1 MEIRTGTVFISPSKG
16 YGPQERVAAPIV
28 FPREVQNA
36 LVGITGYSAGFRGK
50 DHHLGRLAVTAR
62 HQIVLNTVSVTV
74 SLGLRDWSG
83 EWDDEYTGIVN
94 FVVLAEL
101 AAATDPP
108 SRPDLIVTDAE
119 ITQVTQHF
127 RSAAFL
133 DPVNV
138 RPDNSIPLLARKPT
152 GVRLWINFQPDLALP
167 PISAVTG
174 QLEAVAGNGS
184 VLLTPVE
191 PIVPRRES
199 QILRGEKSHTLNFV
213 IPEDRCQG
221 VVTIRAR
228 AISATD
234 PTQRSALFE
243 RILRFVE
250 VEPLRVHLVGVED
263 ASVNP
268 PRPAPTYADMR
279 NLLGLAEQW
288 YPYGEIADT
297 GYETLT
303 TTYNYVGNVATED
316 PAGWDDLLDDLS
328 DLRGS
333 APEIYVAE
341 VPSGTPTG
349 DVGGVSNFSDAGAF
363 SFGNRSSAGHEIGH
377 CLGREHAPCNTCS
390 PPPADADG
398 NYPQYGAFPR
408 DSIGEFGYDVFQN
421 RVLDPANTFDFMGYS
436 NPGWVSPYTY
446 KGLSGTQ
453 SIFEGAG
460 FALAGSTRIRETRG
474 NRIVTP
480 MEALYLQLEIHRDR
494 SVTRRHSFHYPV
506 AERVGGRHKTPFT
519 AEIIDEKG
527 KTLVCSPLYHSGPSG
542 SEPCGC
548 GSCWPVRVR
557 DMIPFPKGSRKLVV
571 WEDRTAIYEE
581 SIPASPQV
589 RITGKAA
596 VPDGILLKWEAKA
609 DPPAELWY
617 IVQFEDHRGLVWRGV
632 APRTSKT
639 ELLLPQKRFAGRQ
652 IKVRVLASSGIA
664 TGTAAETVEFARPAQ
679 HPGPTIVLV
688 GATSGNIP
696 RILRAAA
703 LHPQRATGTLAW
715 FDENGAELS
724 QGPMLDT
731 GRLSEG
737 ESVVRAVASGMGL
750 LEQRSWLVTKKG
762 GSVIAIREIVS
773 PAPDEP
779 HIHPHPKRQQ

>member
-16 YGPQERVAAPIV
+16 YGPQQRLAAPIV
-28 FPREVQNA
+28 FPREVRNA
-36 LVGITGYSAGFRGK
+36 VVGITGYSVGYRGK
-50 DHHLGRLAVTAR
+50 DHHLGRLIVTAH

-74 SLGLRDWSG
+74 SLGLRDWSN

-94 FVVLAEL
+94 FAVLAEL
-101 AAATDPP
+101 TSATDPP

-119 ITQVTQHF
+119 ITQIIQHF
-127 RSAAFL
+127 RSASFL
-133 DPVNV
+133 DPVNA

-152 GVRLWINFQPDLALP
+152 GVRLWINFQADPALP
-167 PISAVTG
+167 PINAVTG
-174 QLEAVAGNGS
+174 ELDVVAGNGS
-184 VLLTPVE
+184 VLLTPMAS
-191 PIVPRRES
+191 ITPRRES
-199 QILRGEKSHTLNFV
+199 QILRGENSHTLNFV

-228 AISATD
+228 AISTAD
-234 PTQRSALFE
+234 PTQRSPLFE
-243 RILRFVE
+243 RTLRFVD

-263 ASVNP
+263 ASVTP

-279 NLLGLAEQW
+279 NLLALAEQW

-297 GYETLT
+297 GYQTLT
-303 TTYNYVGNVATED
+303 TTFNYVGDVATED
-316 PAGWDDLLDDLS
+316 PAGWDDLLDCLS

-341 VPSGTPTG
+341 LPAGTPTG
-349 DVGGVSNFSDAGAF
+349 NVGGVSNFSDAAAF
-363 SFGNRSSAGHEIGH
+363 AFGNRSTAAHEIGH
-377 CLGREHAPCNTCS
+377 CLGREHAPCDTCS
-390 PPPADADG
+390 PPPADPDG
-398 NYPQYGAFPR
+398 SYPQYGAFPR

-436 NPGWVSPYTY
+436 IPEWVSPYTY
-446 KGLSGTQ
+446 KGLSGSQ

-460 FALAGSTRIRETRG
+460 FALASSARIQGTRG

-480 MEALYLQLEIHRDR
+480 MEALYLQLEIRRDR

-519 AEIIDEKG
+519 AEITDENG
-527 KTLVCSPLYHSGPSG
+527 KTLACSPLYRSGPTG
-542 SEPCGC
+542 VDACNC
-548 GSCWPVRVR
+548 ASCWPVRVR
-557 DMIPFPKGSRKLVV
+557 DMIPFPEGSHKLVV
-571 WEDRTAIYEE
+571 WEDRTAIFEE
-581 SIPASPQV
+581 LIPEPPQV
-589 RITGKAA
+589 RITRKN
-596 VPDGILLKWEAKA
+596 VVLDGILLQWEATA

-617 IVQFEDHRGLVWRGV
+617 IVQFEDRRGMWRGV

-639 ELLLPQKRFAGRQ
+639 ELLLPQVRFAGQQ

-664 TGTAAETVEFARPAQ
+664 TGTATDTVEFARSAGPSR
-679 HPGPTIVLV
+679 PTIGLV

-696 RILRAAA
+696 RILRATV
-703 LHPQRATGTLAW
+703 LHAGAVGGSLAW

-731 GRLSEG
+731 GRLPEG
-737 ESVVRAVASGMGL
+737 ESLIRAVASGLGP

-762 GSVIAIREIVS
+762 GSVISIREIVS
-773 PAPDEP
+773 RSPDEP
-779 HIHPHPKRQQ
+779 HIHPHPNRHE